1 MHAWKRAHCLA
12 YNSSKKEV
20 LVWFDH
26 TSWYPNRPHDHVP
39 TILMI
44 NPNLM
49 NLMMIIPTS
58 WWYPNRPHDIIT
70 SPSLAPNPVC
80 GPWCDLLTLFDLRGR
95 RVLITILMERPQ
107 SYWHPTLSAYKVFC
121 SHTPHTHTHTH
132 AHTHTY
138 THTFT
143 HTNTHTHTHTH
154 THNTN
159 LQAAAT
165 SSQAWSSASCP
176 IYLCAPC
183 NVVERGAAAARFV
196 EHCLKEIVWQ

>member
-121 SHTPHTHTHTH
+121 SHTPHTH
-132 AHTHTY
+132 
-138 THTFT
+138 
-143 HTNTHTHTHTH
+143 
-154 THNTN
+154 NTN